1 MLKTVR
7 YLLAL
12 ALPIASFECAPPAVA
27 DPALLQGSYSYIQD
41 GTPTTTWTVSPT
53 CVPVVGDLRDNLELP
68 LGCVLHINSIAANPS
83 DEDKPG
89 LIVAGGDARLAGG
102 LWSYTEPL
110 GEGITCPDGSVAKA
124 IQTVSFDGDA
134 LTGTRKTLVDASACG
149 GWRSPRDEPSLH
161 PRVSGTIVGTHRALP
176 PGLRTRRPSPLLLSR
191 RRQPT
196 RSFRSW
202 YPVY

>member
-149 GWRSPRDEPSLH
+149 GGVPLETSHPFTLVSQGPLSEPIEPYPLVCE
-161 PRVSGTIVGTHRALP
+161 PG
-176 PGLRTRRPSPLLLSR
+176 GLRRC
-191 RRQPT
+191 
-196 RSFRSW
+196 
-202 YPVY
+202 Y